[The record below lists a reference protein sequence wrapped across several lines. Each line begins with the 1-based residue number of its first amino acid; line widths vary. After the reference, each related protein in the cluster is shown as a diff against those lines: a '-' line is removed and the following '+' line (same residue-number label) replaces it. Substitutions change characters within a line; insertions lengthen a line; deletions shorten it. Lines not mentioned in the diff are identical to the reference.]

1 MSLAAF
7 RADHSLI
14 VVGHLLQ
21 KSGKSCSTMFAAN
34 LYLFFRCAHGYKYI
48 VAETNLSGRNFLVNE
63 ILQLTIAGSVPQPYA
78 GRQNTDKIK
87 VKYLLLPRVFLPRA
101 ATRQVPA
108 FCGRS
113 RSQVLYTS
121 TGGMRMA
128 ARTGSTIPDLSA
140 LRIDEGARKPRSGP
154 KWPRWVA
161 AAIGLLLLVFAALY
175 ALRGKT
181 ALVEV
186 ATAQAPSA
194 GGEVALLNASGYV
207 TPRRRATVAAKIT
220 ARVTQ
225 MYADEGMH
233 VREGQVLALLDD
245 SDYRVRL
252 NSAKADRD
260 ATAAQLQDLQ
270 VQLANAEIELHRTQ
284 QLTKQG
290 VSSPEALDNARTTAD
305 SLRAKIA
312 MTKGQVQASD
322 AKIRVA
328 QQDLDNCTVRAP
340 FAGIV
345 VSKDAQVGEMV
356 SPNSAGGGFTRTG
369 IATIVDMKSLE
380 VEVDVNESYIARVRP
395 GMPVTSV
402 LDAYPNWQI
411 PSKVRTIIPTA
422 DRQKATVKVRIAFDQ
437 LDPRILPDMGVKV
450 TFLGNEGRA
459 GKSEGVKVLVPQT
472 ALRNES
478 GSQVVYLYKEGHA
491 ERRAVGVG
499 ETRGSDTEITAGLA
513 PGDQVVVSGFDG
525 LHDGERVE
533 IRR

>member
-1 MSLAAF
+1 
-7 RADHSLI
+7 
-14 VVGHLLQ
+14 V
-21 KSGKSCSTMFAAN
+21 
-34 LYLFFRCAHGYKYI
+34 
-48 VAETNLSGRNFLVNE
+48 
-63 ILQLTIAGSVPQPYA
+63 
-78 GRQNTDKIK
+78 
-87 VKYLLLPRVFLPRA
+87 
-101 ATRQVPA
+101 
-108 FCGRS
+108 
-113 RSQVLYTS
+113 
-121 TGGMRMA
+121 
-128 ARTGSTIPDLSA
+128 
-140 LRIDEGARKPRSGP
+140 
-154 KWPRWVA
+154 VA
-161 AAIGLLLLVFAALY
+161 AVGLVLLIAAAVY
-175 ALRGKT
+175 ALRGR
-181 ALVEV
+181 APLVDV
-186 ATAQAPSA
+186 AAAQAPSA

-225 MYADEGMH
+225 MYADEGMR
-233 VREGQVLALLDD
+233 VKEGQILALLDD

-312 MTKGQVQASD
+312 MTRGQIQASD

-450 TFLGNEGRA
+450 TFLGNEDKA
-459 GKSEGVKVLVPQT
+459 AKSEGVKVLVPQT
-472 ALRNES
+472 ALRNEN
-478 GSQVVYLYKEGHA
+478 GSQVVYLYKEGHV

-499 ETRGSDTEITAGLA
+499 ETRGSDMEITAGVT
-513 PGDQVVVSGFDG
+513 PGDQVVVSGFEG
-525 LHDGERVE
+525 LRDGERVE
-533 IRR
+533 LRR

>member
-1 MSLAAF
+1 
-7 RADHSLI
+7 
-14 VVGHLLQ
+14 
-21 KSGKSCSTMFAAN
+21 
-34 LYLFFRCAHGYKYI
+34 
-48 VAETNLSGRNFLVNE
+48 
-63 ILQLTIAGSVPQPYA
+63 
-78 GRQNTDKIK
+78 
-87 VKYLLLPRVFLPRA
+87 
-101 ATRQVPA
+101 
-108 FCGRS
+108 
-113 RSQVLYTS
+113 
-121 TGGMRMA
+121 MA
-128 ARTGSTIPDLSA
+128 VRTGSAVPDLSA
-140 LRIDEGARKPRSGP
+140 LRIDEGSRRQHRGP
-154 KWPRWVA
+154 QWPRWVA
-161 AAIGLLLLVFAALY
+161 AALGLLLLVSAGVY
-175 ALRGKT
+175 AVRGKT
-181 ALVEV
+181 RVVEV
-186 ATAQAPSA
+186 AAAQAPSSD
-194 GGEVALLNASGYV
+194 GQVALLNASGYV

-233 VREGQVLALLDD
+233 VQAGQILALLDD

-260 ATAAQLQDLQ
+260 ATAAGLQDLQ
-270 VQLANAEIELHRTQ
+270 VQLANAEIELRRTQ

-290 VSSPEALDNARTTAD
+290 VSSPEALDNARTAAD
-305 SLRAKIA
+305 SLSARIA
-312 MTKGQVQASD
+312 LTKEQVQASD

-422 DRQKATVKVRIAFDQ
+422 DRQKATVKVRIAFNQ

-459 GKSEGVKVLVPQT
+459 AKSEGVKALVPQN
-472 ALRNES
+472 AVRSES
-478 GSQVVYLYKEGHA
+478 GSQVCISIAKA
-491 ERRAVGVG
+491 M
-499 ETRGSDTEITAGLA
+499 
-513 PGDQVVVSGFDG
+513 
-525 LHDGERVE
+525 
-533 IRR
+533 

>member
-1 MSLAAF
+1 
-7 RADHSLI
+7 
-14 VVGHLLQ
+14 
-21 KSGKSCSTMFAAN
+21 
-34 LYLFFRCAHGYKYI
+34 
-48 VAETNLSGRNFLVNE
+48 
-63 ILQLTIAGSVPQPYA
+63 
-78 GRQNTDKIK
+78 
-87 VKYLLLPRVFLPRA
+87 
-101 ATRQVPA
+101 
-108 FCGRS
+108 
-113 RSQVLYTS
+113 
-121 TGGMRMA
+121 MA
-128 ARTGSTIPDLSA
+128 ARTGSTVPDLSA
-140 LRIDEGARKPRSGP
+140 LRIDEGARKPRSSP

-161 AAIGLLLLVFAALY
+161 AAIGLLLLVSAAVY
-175 ALRGKT
+175 AVRGK
-181 ALVEV
+181 APLVDV
-186 ATAQAPSA
+186 AAAQAPSA

-233 VREGQVLALLDD
+233 VKEGQILALLDD

-312 MTKGQVQASD
+312 MTKEQVQASD

-340 FAGIV
+340 FTGIV

-369 IATIVDMKSLE
+369 IATLVDMKSLE

-450 TFLGNEGRA
+450 TFLGNEGKA
-459 GKSEGVKVLVPQT
+459 AKSEGVKVLVPQT
-472 ALRNES
+472 ALRNEN
-478 GSQVVYLYKEGHA
+478 GSQVVYLYKEGHV

-499 ETRGSDTEITAGLA
+499 ETRGSDTEITAGLVA
-513 PGDQVVVSGFDG
+513 GDQVVVSGFDG
-525 LHDGERVE
+525 LRDGERVE
-533 IRR
+533 VRR